1 MRITDEQKEK
11 ANLVNLPKFLMSH
24 GFDLKKVGR
33 EYVWKDHDSLHIKD
47 NGPGERGQ
55 WFRFRENKGGDNI
68 GFLREYMDMSFIDAV
83 EALTGEH
90 IDRTYTPSRTY
101 ESKPVQQTAREL
113 SLAEADNSRRVFA
126 YLCKTRGLDYDM
138 LSALVKKGTI
148 SQEEKTGNVLFKYF
162 GTDGKVIGAEKVGT
176 STEHK
181 FKGIATSSAGGHGF
195 EVVRGTGEKAFFFE
209 SAIDMLSY
217 LQMHDQEL
225 DNCRLV
231 SMMGVKPNIVL
242 DTMLR
247 HNISPENVFL
257 CSDNDTAGND
267 FAQRLQEQYPDM
279 KRVITPDTY
288 KDWNDMLRGIPKAVE
303 HETDKKEVQQT
314 DMQRYGNEMW
324 HKATDNRD
332 KSLVTIQ
339 AADFARLQEQL
350 DRSGINYY
358 AYARDNSV
366 IMAINDK
373 DIEWFKRIAGT
384 PDLVPTKS
392 NRPYS
397 PPEKNIFGSA
407 EYRYIPQKEYLSADR
422 DLVLKMAEIM
432 KARGM
437 QFSGRVYPS
446 GKGTLTI
453 SHADLFAVRN
463 IRDEVVNMRRQ
474 FASPDKAQEVGN
486 RDYRANRDTHYYMSK
501 LTPEQF
507 REVKPFLETSVSYHA
522 VVRDGKVAFAV
533 DKENA
538 PAFHRALENA
548 VRETNMLRKMAD
560 LGLPMEQN
568 IALSPVVHR
577 LAVEDMQLDLAD
589 FFDSRYDEAQF
600 GEMLS
605 LVNAYL
611 SQALSERYGEHSK
624 LHDMLEAKSSF
635 DRSIELS
642 DFFSQHDF
650 SDGQRAAITAMFV
663 GDVTRGQIDSI
674 DETFTAEDIQAYD
687 EILHNALQESDV
699 ADFLT
704 AHKQAVIDRE
714 NASRVLT
721 EEEVLFPKADLAK
734 FLAERTLS
742 SDEWEDMAYPLFDSG
757 YLDKH
762 KPSDKAAFGYHLSEP
777 ALYDLAQRY
786 HDGEDIR
793 RELALG
799 LLEGSGAADIEFIFE
814 QGEISDR
821 TYYYA
826 ENLRHSLHTERTEDG
841 FKCSFSGMERF
852 VSFEEIG
859 QAFID
864 RTHEEF
870 NDLAFWW
877 VRDDMLDA
885 IPDISDEN
893 ISDLLTAF
901 DGAALHGW
909 ENGDNIPKLN
919 RIKKALYDILGDEAQ
934 TEKAFAIIAKE
945 KYHVSFDA
953 ETPEK
958 KPDSLSFHFGKDKGD
973 EWVSE
978 SDIVHD
984 FALAH
989 PDCSFAL
996 GNAVLE
1002 YLDEKQHSERN
1013 IPELKAGWYKK
1024 TDFSI
1029 TAVINGEEFNYDG
1042 RFDIGDGKGTG
1053 GGSLIDHIRTYNEGI
1068 LGYTQHPFNQ
1078 PEYKERAQRMLDI
1091 FVPFLEAHSELTA
1104 EEQRIFDDFKAHHP
1118 IRTYDDVEKAQGKF
1132 QIYQLPGGEKY
1143 HGVRFEDMEQLKKN
1157 GVQLNHDDYELVY
1170 EGEVGEFRGNATLEA
1185 LYTQF
1190 NTKQPE
1196 DFRGHSLSVSDV
1208 IVISVDGKDTAYFC
1222 DSFGFTE
1229 MPEFFR
1235 EKELVQEKPETAKV
1249 SDLAVGDI
1257 IMYDGARREVEEIST
1272 DRIKMKDL
1280 DAPDYGGILLGTS
1293 DVLAYDGWQQDMEEK
1308 GFEIISKAEKPAV
1321 EAPEQAEPEDKGP
1334 VSLRKVGDFYEMYGK
1349 NAEVGAE
1356 VLGLR
1361 MLSKNGQPMV
1371 GFPDHVKDEYS
1382 AKLREAGYTVL
1393 IEQAFELNP
1402 PKREA
1407 EKLQTLQQVV
1417 DKFFG
1422 TDCESAETERG
1433 TWKLAIADGDK
1444 VGELFYGGEP
1454 VCGIYN
1460 RGDKM
1465 EIEPYRELTTFP
1477 ALLRTAM
1484 LKHNP
1489 DKSVEIM
1496 DFQRTFETPLDKAKW
1511 LINDFCEAEY
1521 REGADFDDLHNVGL
1535 AFTTL
1540 TDDELP
1546 IQVTA
1551 DLIDFKITH
1560 EFDGEV
1566 FDTEQ
1571 FDSIEDMIENGLTD
1585 LDFSDLVSVPDE
1597 VIERHTGKDEQTVE
1611 LMSDAADVSD
1621 TSSPAEDVPSV
1632 TLKYKGD
1639 AESLDEIKDKALS
1652 LGATVIVDNAEGVIS
1667 IDTYADHK
1675 AELDGLAY
1683 ELGVMAVDDVPAV
1696 ETPTAETEDIDRPLF
1711 TDAAVIDEIQ
1721 RNENADVP
1729 FWEMPEAQGE
1739 QLSLFGDSEPL
1750 TASKPAPEKP
1760 KSEFAKGPVVDG
1772 VQVYE
1777 ALAAE
1782 IDRGTGFVH
1791 GKLRVQDFYE
1801 EQHPTVQQLADF
1813 LKKEYGTGGHSGE
1826 GKISLVDYDSKGLTF
1841 SFENGE
1847 KFRHSWYNV
1856 ATMTESRLRDDTYL
1870 SAEQKAER
1878 AALKAE
1884 QSAEKQSPHTVEVG
1898 DRFSHKI
1905 TGEVSEVI
1913 SLTGALPFYT
1923 DDCTVQRDGGGFA
1936 ITENISYDKLL
1947 NSGLYEYIGKA
1958 EPEKAQS
1965 APVKSKPAVN
1975 PEAEKPEIP
1984 TVKNLS
1990 QLKKAIKP
1998 GMMFEI
2004 TDHLRPECIG
2014 ERRIVTG
2021 VSTVDFTS
2029 RKLDENGEPMGKD
2042 LHMDFD
2048 RAKNWAFDGG
2058 ELTSRLDNGDMLMS
2072 FHFIDSL
2079 EREQTVH
2086 VDKEH
2091 ELAPEKTAPELSVGD
2106 YLEYRGKEYKV
2117 ESLDMDGFIT
2127 LTDTALEDAPRLI
2140 SRVTFLTDEFIRS
2153 GEYMVITPEKGEVE
2167 APAPDKG
2174 DNFTITDDTLGEGGA
2189 KTKFRAN
2196 VDAIR
2201 TLKTLEAEK
2210 RPATAEEKETL
2221 SKYVGWGA
2229 LAKAFDKNDEKWA
2242 AEYKELSELL
2252 TPQEYAQARST
2263 VNDAFYTSPTVI
2275 DGIYEALANFGF
2287 EGGNVLEPAMG
2298 IGNFFGRM
2306 PEDMQAHSQLYGVE
2320 IDSLSGRIAQA
2331 LYPDADI
2338 AIQGFEKN
2346 RFQNGSFDVA
2356 VGNVPF
2362 GELGFRDTVHDTT
2375 KLHDYF
2381 FAEALSKL
2389 KDGGIM
2395 AFVTSAGTLDKRD
2408 ETTRQMLADKADFIG
2423 AIRLPGGKNG
2433 AFKDNA
2439 GTEVTTDIIFLKKH
2453 EGKSLAEMS
2462 DIPDWVHIGETADGL
2477 PINKYF
2483 EQHPDMVLGTVVEGN
2498 KLYGSG
2504 TMVVA
2509 EDGFDLKSALHE
2521 AVGKL
2526 SAEISHERGRDVYA
2540 KTADGVQVQIPSNLR
2555 NYSFFMS
2562 DDQVFFKKNNAACEF
2577 RFDKGT
2583 AQHKRFK
2590 AFIELRDLTREL
2602 IEAMELDKPDAVIK
2616 DLQAK
2621 LNVAY
2626 DDFYKKFGLI
2636 HSQTNKRYFAEDVSY
2651 NLVAGLEKSY
2661 DKTKLLEKSD
2671 IFTKRTIVP
2680 PKAVEHV
2687 DTALESLTLSIA
2699 EKARVDFE
2707 YMSGLTGM
2715 TEDELKHD
2723 LTGEIF
2729 KIPHTENEYQTA
2741 SEYLSGD
2748 IRKKLREAEEIAE
2761 YDPDFN
2767 INVSALKQAMP
2778 EPLKA
2783 GDIDIKLGAAWLDP
2797 KYYEQFMYELLQT
2810 PAYQRSDSPS
2820 ARWNKSA
2827 IVGVEYSVHANS
2839 FHVSNKSSDR
2849 SVLATQ
2855 KYGTHKM
2862 NAYDIFEHLLNL
2874 QEPKVYKTI
2883 EVPDGLGDTKEKR
2896 VVDIDATRVVQ
2907 RKADDIRKA
2916 FKAWIFKDSAR
2927 REAIVE
2933 RYNELFNSIRPREFD
2948 GSALSFPMMTA
2959 DIHLHD
2965 HQKNAIAHAMFGG
2978 NTLFAH
2984 CVGAG
2989 KTFEM
2994 IATAMESK
3002 RLGLC
3007 TKSLFAVPNHLTEQI
3022 GDDFQKLYPGANILV
3037 ATKKDFK
3044 KENRQQLFAKIA
3056 TGNYDAVIIG
3066 HSQLGKIPVSK
3077 ERQVMTIQSQI
3088 DDILRGIEELKKS
3101 EGSKFQI
3108 KAMERT
3114 RKSLQKQLDKLEK
3127 ANQDDTLT
3135 FEQLGIDR
3143 LFVDEAHEFKNLF
3156 VATKLQNVAGIS
3168 NSASQKALD
3177 LFLKCRYLDEKT
3189 GGKGVIFATGT
3200 PLSNSITELH
3210 TMMRYL
3216 EYDFLRDHGLQ
3227 HFDNWVAVFGD
3238 QKTDWE
3244 LKPAGNGFKERTR
3257 IANYTGLPELMSM
3270 FKQVADIRTADTL
3283 TLDVPDCDYQVV
3295 QVEATPFQQE
3305 LVQELADRADAIN
3318 AGNVDPTIDNM
3329 LKITSDGRKLGL
3341 DPRLID
3347 PSFEDNPDTKLN
3359 RCVENVARIHAET
3372 AEDRLTQ
3379 IIFCDLGVPHKAAG
3393 EAEVEGEDADDV
3405 KDKKSIAEVESLE
3418 EECDFCVYDDI
3429 RDKLI
3434 ARGIPAE
3441 EIAYIHDAKTEQQ
3454 KADLFDKVRSG
3465 EIRVLLGST
3474 AKMGTGTNVQKKLIA
3489 VHDLDIP
3496 WRPADLEQRAGR
3508 IIRQGNENKQVQI
3521 FRYVTKGTFDAYSY
3535 QTLENKQKF
3544 ISQIMTS
3551 KTPARKCEDVD
3562 QQALTYSEIK
3572 ALCTGDERIKEKLM
3586 LENEVKELRVLAA
3599 EHRNTVFEME
3609 DKIAR
3614 FPEQE
3619 QKLTAILADL
3629 HTDREALRK
3638 LPIDPERKLPV
3649 FKITI
3654 GETEYTDRKEAAKAL
3669 EDAVLAIKY
3678 ADTPVKVGSFQGF
3691 DLSVTVNSNMM
3702 GGGMSAGLQ
3711 GATSHTTKLID
3722 SFAHNLNRLE
3732 AALYNIDGRIER
3744 TQDNLAKLRLDHAEA
3759 QKIVAE
3765 PFPQQEELDTKEQRL
3780 KVVTDELN
3788 QAAIEAKKNA
3798 PKREKTCYFERAKM
3812 KRDAARLGKKPK
3824 TPKDQTK
3831 GRSKKQGIE

>member
-1 MRITDEQKEK
+1 MRIIDEQKER
-11 ANLVNLPKFLMSH
+11 ANLVNLPQFLMSH
-24 GFDLKKVGR
+24 GFDLKKVGK
-33 EYVWKDHDSLHIKD
+33 EYVWKEHDSLHIKD

-55 WFRFRENKGGDNI
+55 WFRFSENKGGDNI
-68 GFLREYMDMSFIDAV
+68 GLLREYMDMSFIDAV

-90 IDRTYTPSRTY
+90 IDRTYTPSHTY
-101 ESKPVQQTAREL
+101 EPKPVQQTAREL
-113 SLAEADNSRRVFA
+113 SLAEADNCRRVFA

-138 LSALVKKGTI
+138 LSALVKKGVI

-162 GTDGKVIGAEKVGT
+162 DTDGKVIGAEKVGT

-181 FKGIATSSAGGHGF
+181 FKGIATGSVGGHGF

-217 LQMHDQEL
+217 LQMHSKEL

-231 SMMGVKPNIVL
+231 SMMGVKPSIVL

-247 HNISPENVFL
+247 HNIAAENVFL
-257 CSDNDTAGND
+257 CSDNDTAGNE

-279 KRVITPDTY
+279 KRIITPDTY
-288 KDWNDMLRGIPKAVE
+288 KDWNDMLRGIPKVVE
-303 HETDKKEVQQT
+303 QETEKKEVDSMADLIT
-314 DMQRYGNEMW
+314 YGNQMW

-339 AADFARLQEQL
+339 ASDFARLQEQL
-350 DRSGINYY
+350 DDSGINYY

-373 DIEWFKRIAGT
+373 DVEWFRQIAGT
-384 PDLVPTKS
+384 PDLLPNKS

-397 PPEKNIFGSA
+397 PPEKNIFGST

-432 KARGM
+432 AKRGM

-446 GKGTLTI
+446 GKGTLTV

-463 IRDEVVNMRRQ
+463 IRDEVVNMRKQ

-507 REVKPFLETSVSYHA
+507 KEVKPFLETSVSYHA

-1611 LMSDAADVSD
+1611 LMSDASEVQDI
-1621 TSSPAEDVPSV
+1621 SSVEDVPAV

-1652 LGATVIVDNAEGVIS
+1652 LGATVIIDNADGVIS
-1667 IDTYADHK
+1667 IDTYENHN

-1683 ELGVMAVDDVPAV
+1683 ELGVMAVDDAPAV
-1696 ETPTAETEDIDRPLF
+1696 ETPTAETEAIDRPLF

-1739 QLSLFGDSEPL
+1739 QLSLFGDPEPL
-1750 TASKPAPEKP
+1750 TTSKPAPEKP

-1801 EQHPTVQQLADF
+1801 EKHSTIQQLADF

-1826 GKISLVDYDSKGLTF
+1826 GKISLVDYNSQGITF

-1898 DRFSHKI
+1898 DRFRHKI

-1913 SLTGALPFYT
+1913 SLTGALPFYS
-1923 DDCTVQRDGGGFA
+1923 DDCTIQRESSGFA
-1936 ITENISYDKLL
+1936 VTENISYDKLL
-1947 NSGLYEYIGKA
+1947 NSGMYEYIGKA
-1958 EPEKAQS
+1958 EPEKEQS
-1965 APVKSKPAVN
+1965 APVK
-1975 PEAEKPEIP
+1975 PEKAEVTPDKPEIP

-1990 QLKKAIKP
+1990 QLKKAIQP

-2004 TDHLRPECIG
+2004 SDHLRPECIG
-2014 ERRIVTG
+2014 ECRIVTG

-2029 RKLDENGEPMGKD
+2029 RKLDENGKPTGKD
-2042 LHMDFD
+2042 LHMEFD
-2048 RAKNWAFDGG
+2048 RAKNWTFDGG

-2079 EREQTVH
+2079 EREQTVQAE
-2086 VDKEH
+2086 KEP
-2091 ELAPEKTAPELSVGD
+2091 ELAPVVDEIGSDNAEVDAPAPEA
-2106 YLEYRGKEYKV
+2106 
-2117 ESLDMDGFIT
+2117 T
-2127 LTDTALEDAPRLI
+2127 
-2140 SRVTFLTDEFIRS
+2140 
-2153 GEYMVITPEKGEVE
+2153 
-2167 APAPDKG
+2167 APDKG
-2174 DNFTITDDTLGEGGA
+2174 ENFTITDDALGEGGA
-2189 KTKFRAN
+2189 KAKFRAN
-2196 VDAIR
+2196 VDAIK
-2201 TLKTLEAEK
+2201 TLKTLEREK
-2210 RPATAEEKETL
+2210 RSATAEEKETL

-2306 PEDMQAHSQLYGVE
+2306 PEDMQSHSQLYGVE

-2338 AIQGFEKN
+2338 AIQGFEQN
-2346 RFQNGSFDVA
+2346 RFQNGCFDVA

-2395 AFVTSAGTLDKRD
+2395 VFVTSAGTLDKRD
-2408 ETTRQMLADKADFIG
+2408 ESTRQMLADKADFIG

-2462 DIPDWVHIGETADGL
+2462 DIPDWVHIGQTEEGL

-2602 IEAMELDKPDAVIK
+2602 IEAMELDKPDSVIK

-2621 LNVAY
+2621 LNTAY

-2671 IFTKRTIVP
+2671 IFTKRTIMP
-2680 PKAVEHV
+2680 PKAVERV
-2687 DTALESLTLSIA
+2687 DTALEALTLSIA

-2767 INVSALKQAMP
+2767 INVAALKKAMP

-2820 ARWNKSA
+2820 ARWNNSA

-2839 FHVSNKSSDR
+2839 FHVSNKSADR

-2916 FKAWIFKDSAR
+2916 FKAWIFKDPQR

-2933 RYNELFNSIRPREFD
+2933 KYNELFNSIRPREFD
-2948 GSALSFPMMTA
+2948 GSALSFPMMTS
-2959 DIHLHD
+2959 DINLHD

-3056 TGNYDAVIIG
+3056 TGNYDAIIIG

-3216 EYDFLRDHGLQ
+3216 EYDFLNDHGLQ

-3283 TLDVPDCDYQVV
+3283 KLDVPDCEYQVV
-3295 QVEATPFQQE
+3295 QVEATSFQQE

-3359 RCVENVARIHAET
+3359 RCVENVARIHVET

-3379 IIFCDLGVPHKAAG
+3379 IIFCDLGVPHKATG
-3393 EAEVEGEDADDV
+3393 EAEVEGEDADDA

-3711 GATSHTTKLID
+3711 GATSHTTKLIE